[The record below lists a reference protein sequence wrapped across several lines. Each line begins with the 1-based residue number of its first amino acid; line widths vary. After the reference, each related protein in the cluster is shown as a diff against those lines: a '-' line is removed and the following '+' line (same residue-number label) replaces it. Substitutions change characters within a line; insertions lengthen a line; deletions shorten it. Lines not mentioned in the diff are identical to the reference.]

1 MTRDQN
7 TDGVTANGGANG
19 SDSARFANGCRQ
31 FTISAC
37 GPKWD
42 AQERLPNSLLESRA
56 AAEVKGQALEP
67 LACGLLARQ
76 LRLAVITQQSFCL
89 AQCGMARRLWP
100 SADVGVVFLTLKPNT
115 VQAIW
120 TGRQGDLAP
129 RALDL
134 FEASLGMK
142 LHVAIVSDL
151 EFIHLQWR
159 SICFSDGW
167 FFMQVTASIF
177 KAYDIRG
184 TYPQTLNEDLAE
196 GLGKAF
202 GTLAL
207 KEGRRTVAVGR
218 DGRLSGPALS
228 SALMRGLVSVG
239 IQVIDVGMTT
249 TPQLYFAAHTL
260 CDSGIQVTGSHNP
273 KDDNGFKMVLGGRA
287 IYGDEIQTLR
297 QLIES
302 ESWLPSHAG
311 SVQTADILPAYIQ
324 RIVSGIQ
331 LSRPL
336 KIVVDSG
343 NGIAG
348 ASAPG
353 IFRALG
359 CDVIELFSE
368 VDGHFPHHHPDPSKP
383 ENLQDLI
390 ATLKSSGAE
399 LGLAFDG
406 DGDRL
411 GIVTQDG
418 ETIYP
423 DRQMQLFAQDVLSR
437 VPKGTILFD
446 VKCSQRLAPA
456 IRAAGGTPLMY
467 KTGHSLIKAK
477 MKEIEAGGGKAPLG
491 GEMSGHIF
499 FKERW
504 YGFDDGTYAGCRLLE
519 IVSRSADANAVLKG
533 LPTSFSTPELN
544 VACQEGE
551 PHQLTAQLLAVASQH
566 FSAPA
571 EISSIDGLRVDWP
584 DGFGLIRASNTTP
597 VLVLR
602 FEGHT
607 ASALDRIEHAMLA
620 LLRTVKPDAQL
631 QRSAH

>member
-1 MTRDQN
+1 
-7 TDGVTANGGANG
+7 
-19 SDSARFANGCRQ
+19 
-31 FTISAC
+31 
-37 GPKWD
+37 
-42 AQERLPNSLLESRA
+42 
-56 AAEVKGQALEP
+56 
-67 LACGLLARQ
+67 
-76 LRLAVITQQSFCL
+76 
-89 AQCGMARRLWP
+89 
-100 SADVGVVFLTLKPNT
+100 
-115 VQAIW
+115 
-120 TGRQGDLAP
+120 
-129 RALDL
+129 
-134 FEASLGMK
+134 
-142 LHVAIVSDL
+142 
-151 EFIHLQWR
+151 
-159 SICFSDGW
+159 
-167 FFMQVTASIF
+167 MQVTASIF

-184 TYPQTLNEDLAE
+184 TFPRNLTEELAE
-196 GLGKAF
+196 GLGRAF
-202 GTLAL
+202 GTLAN
-207 KEGRRTVAVGR
+207 KEGCHTVAVGR

-228 SALMRGLVSVG
+228 AALIRGLISVG
-239 IQVIDVGMTT
+239 IEVKDMGFTT

-260 CDSGIQVTGSHNP
+260 CNSGIQVTGSHNP

-287 IYGDEIQTLR
+287 IYGEEIQALKNI
-297 QLIES
+297 IEQ
-302 ESWLPSHAG
+302 ETWALKAGG
-311 SVQTADILPAYIQ
+311 SVQIMDILPAYVQ
-324 RIVSGIQ
+324 RIVSDIR
-331 LSRPL
+331 LSRPM
-336 KIVVDSG
+336 KIVVDCG

-359 CDVIELFSE
+359 CEVIELFSE
-368 VDGHFPHHHPDPSKP
+368 VDGSFPNHHPDPSKP
-383 ENLQDLI
+383 ENLKDLI
-390 ATLKSSGAE
+390 ATLKSTGAE

-423 DRQMQLFAQDVLSR
+423 DRQMQLFAEDVLSR
-437 VPKGTILFD
+437 APGGTILFD

-456 IRAAGGTPLMY
+456 IRAAGGQALMF

-477 MKEIEAGGGKAPLG
+477 MKQIEAAGGQAPLG

-519 IVSRSADANAVLKG
+519 IVSRSPDANVVLKA

-544 VACQEGE
+544 VSCQEGE
-551 PHQLTAQLLAVASQH
+551 PHILTAQLLKVASQY

-571 EISSIDGLRVDWP
+571 EISDIDGLRVDWP

-607 ASALDRIEHAMLA
+607 QDALQRIENEMLR
-620 LLRTVKPDAQL
+620 LLRTVKPDANIQA
-631 QRSAH
+631 SAH